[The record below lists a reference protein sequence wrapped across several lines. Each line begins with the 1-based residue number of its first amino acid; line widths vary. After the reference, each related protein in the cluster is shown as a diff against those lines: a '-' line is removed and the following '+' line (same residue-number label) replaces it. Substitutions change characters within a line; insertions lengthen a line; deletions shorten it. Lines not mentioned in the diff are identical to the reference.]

1 LSTQWLPPLENRVI
15 HHNPHFSGAAVD
27 LTVAKEIFRSRGWLS
42 HVPEDFCDSVIALC
56 RWRDVE
62 AGQGVQ
68 YAGDGPGSV
77 YGIAVGTVSITTA
90 MSAPDAPVTT
100 IGMPGGWFGYIPMF
114 GGQERAVTVQARSA
128 AVIAT
133 IPQASLAVLF
143 DATPGGWRHAG
154 LLPIVSYG
162 HVAANIAGDLM
173 IRDGRRRCVATLLR
187 LANSRFA
194 DRQSDDPAEAPVSQS
209 ELGSLTN
216 LSRTTISNIL
226 GELEAKALVRIGYRS
241 VMLRDTAGLRRIA
254 DDG

>member
-1 LSTQWLPPLENRVI
+1 
-15 HHNPHFSGAAVD
+15 
-27 LTVAKEIFRSRGWLS
+27 
-42 HVPEDFCDSVIALC
+42 
-56 RWRDVE
+56 
-62 AGQGVQ
+62 
-68 YAGDGPGSV
+68 
-77 YGIAVGTVSITTA
+77 
-90 MSAPDAPVTT
+90 
-100 IGMPGGWFGYIPMF
+100 MF
-114 GGQERAVTVQARSA
+114 GGKERAVTVQARSA

-194 DRQSDDPAEAPVSQS
+194 DRQSDDPVEAPVSQS

-241 VMLRDTAGLRRIA
+241 VMLRDTAELRRIA